1 MDWMRM
7 TAGSPQGNAR
17 LRKLEALPLDLR
29 ATLLFFGR
37 QAIWPNLWP
46 CCQRGSR
53 HIVVTVGP
61 WGTEKVWY
69 GANPYRS

>member
-1 MDWMRM
+1 MGWMRM

-17 LRKLEALPLDLR
+17 LRRLLLAILIS
-29 ATLLFFGR
+29 ALFFAR

-61 WGTEKVWY
+61 WGTENVWY